1 MLRRITTNIVGKPA
15 ILPII
20 GNITNNNNINNNNIP
35 NNNNNINIT
44 NTMTMSRR
52 HMEPMSTWWLAS
64 WVMMCEYSIWF
75 WFPLVIMDLIKPG
88 FMYNKFPLL
97 HFFEEKRSEAKL
109 RRVLD
114 STCTQ
119 WEGGLDVAVVE
130 DAISRGCY

>member
-1 MLRRITTNIVGKPA
+1 MLRRMNGNVASRLQATNATALVNQGSK
-15 ILPII
+15 
-20 GNITNNNNINNNNIP
+20 
-35 NNNNNINIT
+35 
-44 NTMTMSRR
+44 RF
-52 HMEPMSTWWLAS
+52 MEPMSTWWLAS

-114 STCTQ
+114 ETHTIWENKVDPSTI
-119 WEGGLDVAVVE
+119 E
-130 DAISRGCY
+130 DAIARATF